1 MDGLAIAK
9 RDDRLVHGFSTLKF
23 ACKIFCLCRSN
34 SKRNCR

>member
-23 ACKIFCLCRSN
+23 ACKIFLPVPF
-34 SKRNCR
+34 